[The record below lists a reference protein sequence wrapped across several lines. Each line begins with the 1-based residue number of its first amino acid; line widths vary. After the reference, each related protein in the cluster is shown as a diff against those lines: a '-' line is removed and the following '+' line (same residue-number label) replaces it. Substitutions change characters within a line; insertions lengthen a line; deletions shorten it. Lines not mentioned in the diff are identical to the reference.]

1 MTGLA
6 RRVALLGLGV
16 TLAGCA
22 LKGDVRKVGLEVEAL
37 QAQVAHTDSLGRS
50 ERDSILVAVIAV
62 QQALTAQQAY
72 LVQLRGDAKN
82 DHLNIQQQLV
92 SVQELTGQS
101 QQRLTELRAQLEAR
115 AAQPITG
122 PDTSGGAGAGGGG
135 AANSAAGGATADQMY
150 DASLQ
155 QYRKGSV
162 ATARSGFRQFLQAY
176 PADARAADALF
187 FIAESFGDQAP
198 DSAAPVYA
206 QVVKT
211 YPNSP
216 RAPTALYKLGL
227 LAEKSD
233 KALARTYFNRVIAGY
248 PRSDEANLAKLRLQ
262 NLGH

>member
-1 MTGLA
+1 MRRTA
-6 RRVALLGLGV
+6 RRVALLGLGI
-16 TLAGCA
+16 TAGCA

-37 QAQVAHTDSLGRS
+37 QTQMTRSDSVRRA
-50 ERDSILVAVIAV
+50 ERDSLLAAIAVI
-62 QQALTAQQAY
+62 QQTLASEQNY
-72 LVQLRGDAKN
+72 LVQMRGDAKN

-101 QQRLTELRAQLEAR
+101 QQRLSELRAQIESQAAR
-115 AAQPITG
+115 PIPA
-122 PDTSGGAGAGGGG
+122 PDTSRG
-135 AANSAAGGATADQMY
+135 AAAPPAGGATADQMF

-176 PADARAADALF
+176 PTDPRAADALF
-187 FIAESFGDQAP
+187 FIGESFGGLDP

-206 QVVKT
+206 QVVKSF
-211 YPNSP
+211 PNSS

-248 PRSDEANLAKLRLQ
+248 PRSDEANLARIRLQ
-262 NLGH
+262 TLGR

>member
-1 MTGLA
+1 MRRTA
-6 RRVALLGLGV
+6 RRVALLGLGI
-16 TLAGCA
+16 TAGCA

-37 QAQVAHTDSLGRS
+37 QAQMTRSDSVRRA
-50 ERDSILVAVIAV
+50 ERDSLLAAIAMV
-62 QQALTAQQAY
+62 QQALTTQQNY

-101 QQRLTELRAQLEAR
+101 QQRLSELRSQLEAR
-115 AAQPITG
+115 AAQPVTG
-122 PDTSGGAGAGGGG
+122 PDTSRGGGAAAPGGGGG
-135 AANSAAGGATADQMY
+135 ASADQMY

-162 ATARSGFRQFLQAY
+162 ATGRSGFRQFLQAF
-176 PADARAADALF
+176 PTDPRAPDALF
-187 FIAESFGDQAP
+187 FIGESFGDQQP

-211 YPNSP
+211 YPNST

-248 PRSDEANLAKLRLQ
+248 PRSDEANLARLRLQ
-262 NLGH
+262 ALGR

>member
-1 MTGLA
+1 MPGLA
-6 RRVALLGLGV
+6 RRLALLGLGV
-16 TLAGCA
+16 TTGCA

-37 QAQVAHTDSLGRS
+37 QAQMAHSDSLGRS
-50 ERDSILVAVIAV
+50 ERDSILVAIAAV
-62 QQALTAQQAY
+62 QQALAAQQNY

-122 PDTSGGAGAGGGG
+122 PDTGAAAGA
-135 AANSAAGGATADQMY
+135 AAAKAAGGATADQMY

-176 PADARAADALF
+176 PSDARAADALF
-187 FIAESFGDQAP
+187 FIGESFGDQQP

-211 YPNSP
+211 FPNSI

-233 KALARTYFNRVIAGY
+233 KALARTYYNRVIAGY

>member
-1 MTGLA
+1 MT
-6 RRVALLGLGV
+6 
-16 TLAGCA
+16 AGCA

-37 QAQVAHTDSLGRS
+37 QVQMTRSDSVRRV
-50 ERDSILVAVIAV
+50 ERDSLLAAISAV
-62 QQALTAQQAY
+62 QQILATQQNY

-101 QQRLTELRAQLEAR
+101 QQRLSELRSQLDAR
-115 AAQPITG
+115 AAQPVTG
-122 PDTSGGAGAGGGG
+122 PDTGHTGPAPL
-135 AANSAAGGATADQMY
+135 ATADQMY

-162 ATARSGFRQFLQAY
+162 ATGRSGFRQFLQAF
-176 PADARAADALF
+176 PTDPRAPDALF
-187 FIAESFGDQAP
+187 FIGESFGDQQP

-211 YPNSP
+211 FPNSS

-248 PRSDEANLAKLRLQ
+248 PRSDEANLARIRLQ
-262 NLGH
+262 ALGR

>member
-1 MTGLA
+1 VRRTA
-6 RRVALLGLGV
+6 RRVALLGLGI
-16 TLAGCA
+16 TAGCA

-37 QAQVAHTDSLGRS
+37 QAQLTHSDSVRRA
-50 ERDSILVAVIAV
+50 ERDSLLIAIAAV
-62 QQALTAQQAY
+62 QQTLATQQNY

-101 QQRLTELRAQLEAR
+101 QQRLSELRSQLEAR
-115 AAQPITG
+115 AAQPVAG
-122 PDTSGGAGAGGGG
+122 PDTSRGTGGGG
-135 AANSAAGGATADQMY
+135 ASADQMY

-162 ATARSGFRQFLQAY
+162 ATGRSGFRQFLQAF
-176 PADARAADALF
+176 PTDPRAPDALF
-187 FIAESFGDQAP
+187 FIAESFGDQQP

-206 QVVKT
+206 QIVKT
-211 YPNSP
+211 YPNST

-233 KALARTYFNRVIAGY
+233 KALARTYYNRVIAGY
-248 PRSDEANLAKLRLQ
+248 PRSDEANLARIRLQ
-262 NLGH
+262 ALGR

>member
-1 MTGLA
+1 VRRTA
-6 RRVALLGLGV
+6 RRVALLGLGI
-16 TLAGCA
+16 TAGCA
-22 LKGDVRKVGLEVEAL
+22 LKGDVRKVDLEVEAL
-37 QAQVAHTDSLGRS
+37 QAQMTRSDSVRRL
-50 ERDSILVAVIAV
+50 ERDSLLAAIAAV
-62 QQALTAQQAY
+62 QQTLTTQQNY

-101 QQRLTELRAQLEAR
+101 QQRLSELRSQLEAR
-115 AAQPITG
+115 AAQPVTG
-122 PDTSGGAGAGGGG
+122 PDTGGRTGPAPAGGL
-135 AANSAAGGATADQMY
+135 ATADQMY

-162 ATARSGFRQFLQAY
+162 ATGRSGFRQFLQAF
-176 PADARAADALF
+176 PTDPRAADALF
-187 FIAESFGDQAP
+187 FIGESFGDQQP

-206 QVVKT
+206 QVVKA
-211 YPNSP
+211 YPNSG

-248 PRSDEANLAKLRLQ
+248 PRSDEANLARIRLQ
-262 NLGH
+262 ALGR